1 MRTTRATHR
10 STRAT
15 RACKPGTAVCLAI
28 LCLWLGMRGAHAQ
41 DTHTQ
46 LTTLPTLCIE
56 TLDHQE
62 VTDHDHYK
70 YCRVMMVNGTDT
82 TCYDSVKIRGRGNTT
97 WTLPKKPYRV
107 KFPNKTRLLGKQEAK
122 AKDWVLLANAGDKLL
137 LRNALASRVGE
148 LMGMSFTPCYQFVD
162 LYMNGR
168 YDGNYQLTDQIE
180 IHKGRIGIARQ
191 DTAVTDPRTDIS
203 GGYLLEP
210 EGNTASDGLYFTS
223 RQGCHIRIHDPKP
236 EVINSRQRNYIAAYI
251 NKFET
256 ALYGTDFGHEK
267 RGYRQYTDTLSL
279 IDWYLMQE
287 ISANPDGFWCSYIYK
302 ERDDEHLYF
311 GPIWDFDI
319 CWNNCSRMG
328 DVTKRLAIQ
337 FGYGSNYTIKGWYT
351 RMWEDPWFKQAVCR
365 RYEQLRNQGLDSRM
379 LAFVDSMSQVIRPS
393 RIENY
398 KRWSLNSKT
407 YDEVFIFNTYDE
419 YVQNI
424 KSFILAHNK
433 YLASEFARRRGLTP
447 TQEFLAQEEYS
458 YKIYSK
464 AFPSMAIEEAGDG
477 VGIARV
483 RDESDEPQKWNIH
496 ATGSHFMITNAHT
509 GLALADQGDSEG
521 DLLGTTEPDSTDNRQ
536 LWLFVP
542 QGVGGYYNIVNAHTG
557 RLAYNQDGMAMEGNP
572 ICSVQSDSRDA
583 TSGNRQWQLMTVG
596 KSELTPVEA
605 IEAQADYALAY
616 STDSQSLR
624 FLCDQASRQV
634 VRFTASLHDASGR
647 LVGQM
652 SSTGTYST
660 AALPRGLYIVS
671 WKFGGAMHSCKF
683 IKQ

>member
-1 MRTTRATHR
+1 MTREAHRTARPTPARR
-10 STRAT
+10 
-15 RACKPGTAVCLAI
+15 PGTLLCLAI
-28 LCLWLGMRGAHAQ
+28 LCLCPGMPKAAAQ
-41 DTHTQ
+41 GTYKQ
-46 LTTLPTLCIE
+46 LTTLPTLYIE

-70 YCRVMMVNGTDT
+70 YCRIVMVNGTDT
-82 TCYDSVKIRGRGNTT
+82 TRYDSVKIRGRGNTT
-97 WTLPKKPYRV
+97 WTLPKKPYRI
-107 KFPNKTRLLGKQEAK
+107 KFPKKTRLLGKREAK

-137 LRNALASRVGE
+137 LRNALAARVGE
-148 LMGMSFTPCYQFVD
+148 LMGMTFTPCYQFVD
-162 LYMNGR
+162 LYLNGR
-168 YDGNYQLTDQIE
+168 YDGNYQVTDHME
-180 IHKGRIGIARQ
+180 VHKKRVEIARQ

-203 GGYLLEP
+203 GGYFLEP

-236 EVINSRQRNYIAAYI
+236 DVINTRQKKYIAAYI

-256 ALYGTDFGHEK
+256 ALYGTDFAHEK
-267 RGYRQYTDTLSL
+267 RGYRQYTDTASL
-279 IDWYLMQE
+279 IDWYLVQE

-351 RMWEDPWFKQAVCR
+351 RMWEDPWFKQAVCH
-365 RYEQLRNQGLDSRM
+365 RYEQLRAQGLDSRM

-398 KRWSLNSKT
+398 RRWSLNSKT
-407 YDEVFIFNTYDE
+407 YDEIYLFNTYDE

-433 YLASEFARRRGLTP
+433 YLASEFARRREQIP
-447 TQEFLAQEEYS
+447 TREFQAREEYS

-464 AFPSMAIEEAGDG
+464 AFPYMAIEPAGEG
-477 VGIARV
+477 VGITRV
-483 RDESDEPQKWNIH
+483 RDERDESQKWNIH
-496 ATGSHFMITNAHT
+496 ATGGCFMMTNAHT
-509 GLALADQGDSEG
+509 GLALADPGDSEG
-521 DLLGTTEPDSTDNRQ
+521 DLLHATEPDSTDDRQ
-536 LWLFVP
+536 LWRLVP

-557 RLAYNQDGMAMEGNP
+557 RLACNQDGMAMEGNP
-572 ICSVQSDSRDA
+572 VCGTPSDSRDS

-605 IEAQADYALAY
+605 IEAQTDYALAY
-616 STDSQSLR
+616 SAEAQTLH
-624 FLCDQASRQV
+624 FLSAPACREV
-634 VRFTASLHDASGR
+634 VNFTASLHDASGR
-647 LVGQM
+647 LVGQVP
-652 SSTGTYST
+652 STGTYST

-671 WKFGGAMHSCKF
+671 WKFGGTMHTCKF